1 VSAGA
6 KAPDDPP
13 QGGRPHEYFS
23 VRLPLSDKVE
33 VFTDPELAG
42 AAFFRADPTERPSV
56 AHIVG
61 NTSRTM
67 ALTQIHGQHPNGE
80 HRNFK
85 ALPDSHPPD
94 AMFRKGFMD
103 ALENSLTE
111 RLERMAEGK
120 VATRAASTDLRLI
133 DDLEAF
139 AYRSP
144 EKAASLWAGH
154 SNERP
159 TGPVLKAAV
168 DALVVARA
176 SDASAEQTVK
186 GEVARSDRR
195 LSEKMHDSDQAKITR
210 TSGDWER

>member
-1 VSAGA
+1 VKGEEGTVG
-6 KAPDDPP
+6 DPSTEKK
-13 QGGRPHEYFS
+13 PHEYFS
-23 VRLPLSDKVE
+23 VRLPVSNKVE

-42 AAFFRADPTERPSV
+42 AAFFRASPTERPSV

-80 HRNFK
+80 HRYFK

-94 AMFRKGFMD
+94 ALFRKGFMD

-111 RLERMAEGK
+111 RLGRTAEIK
-120 VATRAASTDLRLI
+120 EPAQVASANLRLI

-144 EKAASLWAGH
+144 EKAAMLWAGH
-154 SNERP
+154 SHERP

-168 DALVVARA
+168 DAHVVARA
-176 SDASAEQTVK
+176 SDALADRTVER
-186 GEVARSDRR
+186 EVSRPDRR
-195 LSEKMHDSDQAKITR
+195 PSEKMRDFDQAQITR
-210 TSGDWER
+210 SSGDWER

>member
-1 VSAGA
+1 VSADA

-13 QGGRPHEYFS
+13 PGGRPHEYFS

-80 HRNFK
+80 HRYFK

-94 AMFRKGFMD
+94 ALFRKGFMD
-103 ALENSLTE
+103 ALETSLKE
-111 RLERMAEGK
+111 RLERTAEVK
-120 VATRAASTDLRLI
+120 ERAHAASASLRLI

-144 EKAASLWAGH
+144 EKAGRLW
-154 SNERP
+154 NEHGFECP

-168 DALVVARA
+168 EALAIELTNRA
-176 SDASAEQTVK
+176 SAGCAIDDGPRVSQPLQNRNRGFQGLQAIQPSEQ
-186 GEVARSDRR
+186 
-195 LSEKMHDSDQAKITR
+195 
-210 TSGDWER
+210 WER